1 MTSILQVLIDA
12 FALGSLYALSALA
25 IGLVF
30 GIMRLINFA
39 QGDLITIG
47 GYALIVPS
55 SQMVAELFI
64 GDWPW
69 VAMVPAIVAVCV
81 AAALLTERIAFRPI
95 RDADPATLLI
105 TSFAVSFFIQNVI
118 LLVYTGRP
126 KAAGIFPGLSQSVTL
141 AEGLTVPGIQLVT
154 SPVPILLLAGLAFF
168 LKRTRTGTEMRAVAE
183 DFTMARL
190 LGVRSN
196 RVIMLAFALAGALA
210 GTVAVLLV
218 AQTGVLDF
226 RMGVFLAVYAFFA
239 TVLGGMNSLVGAAVG
254 GYVVGGLSVV
264 LQAFLPDDLRPY
276 RDAFLFGIVILLLLW
291 RPQGLVVGKAGRERV

>member
-81 AAALLTERIAFRPI
+81 AAASV
-95 RDADPATLLI
+95 PA
-105 TSFAVSFFIQNVI
+105 A
-118 LLVYTGRP
+118 P
-126 KAAGIFPGLSQSVTL
+126 AP
-141 AEGLTVPGIQLVT
+141 
-154 SPVPILLLAGLAFF
+154 
-168 LKRTRTGTEMRAVAE
+168 
-183 DFTMARL
+183 
-190 LGVRSN
+190 
-196 RVIMLAFALAGALA
+196 
-210 GTVAVLLV
+210 
-218 AQTGVLDF
+218 
-226 RMGVFLAVYAFFA
+226 
-239 TVLGGMNSLVGAAVG
+239 
-254 GYVVGGLSVV
+254 
-264 LQAFLPDDLRPY
+264 
-276 RDAFLFGIVILLLLW
+276 
-291 RPQGLVVGKAGRERV
+291 